1 MGDLVTMGENEVRW
15 YNMDISTAL
24 QTTVLRDATVVA
36 GHAGLHNE
44 VRWVH
49 MVDHP
54 EIAAWVKPGYL
65 LLSTGFNWPREDAD
79 AKRLICSLKDRELA
93 GVVLAVPHFLDHFPE
108 SSTSA
113 ANEVGLPLLELP
125 WDIPF
130 STITEEIHAN
140 IIRHQSEIIER
151 SEEIHRSL
159 TNAAVT
165 ANSLDDLAKALGNL
179 LGRMVNFIDP
189 DGFVLGSSA
198 GEGSRQGDE
207 HAFMQALNRK
217 VVLRR
222 MQHSMHPILIDA
234 QPGAT
239 MPRRL
244 GCPIRIRDEL
254 VAIVFV
260 DEGTTP
266 FGELDIRATEH
277 AAIIGALHLTQKEL
291 THREKLAAL
300 GAMVA
305 GIAHEI
311 NTPIGNC
318 LMVASTLAD
327 HMQLLSKTVAEG
339 RSLKRTLLE
348 HDMMEFNVANEIL
361 LRNLRRAADL
371 VTSFK
376 QVAVDQRSSQRRVFS
391 LKKAISEVIQSL
403 LPTFDKAGFTVAQN
417 IQDGI
422 MLDSYPEPLGQVIT
436 QLINNA
442 VLHGFEGRDAG
453 IVTVS
458 AQENDDGLVELTIS
472 DNGTGIV
479 PENLPRIFNPFF
491 TTKLGVGGSGLG
503 LHVCHNIVTGI
514 LGGHI
519 RVASDVGVGT
529 TFTLILP
536 TMVLSSA

>member
-1 MGDLVTMGENEVRW
+1 
-15 YNMDISTAL
+15 MDISTAL
-24 QTTVLRDATVVA
+24 QSTVLRDATIVA
-36 GHAGLHNE
+36 GRAGLGNE

-54 EIAAWVKPGYL
+54 EIAAWVKPGHL
-65 LLSTGFNWPREDAD
+65 LLSTGFNWPREDGD
-79 AKRLICSLKDRELA
+79 GKRLICSLKERELA
-93 GVVLAVPHFLDHFPE
+93 GVVLAVPHFLEHFPE
-108 SSTSA
+108 SSVTA
-113 ANEVGLPLLELP
+113 ADEVGLPLLELP
-125 WDIPF
+125 WEIPF
-130 STITEEIHAN
+130 SAITEEIHAN
-140 IIRHQSEIIER
+140 IIRHQSEIIEK

-179 LGRMVNFIDP
+179 LGRRVNFVDP
-189 DGFVLGSSA
+189 DGFVLGSSVEA
-198 GEGSRQGDE
+198 ASRQGSE
-207 HAFMQALNRK
+207 QAYMQALNRK
-217 VVLRR
+217 VILRR
-222 MQHSMHPILIDA
+222 MQHSMHPILMDA
-234 QPGAT
+234 EPEAA

-260 DEGTTP
+260 DEGTMP

-277 AAIIGALHLTQKEL
+277 AAIIGALHLTQKQL

-327 HMQLLSKTVAEG
+327 HMRLLSKTIAKG
-339 RSLKRTLLE
+339 RSLDCSLLE
-348 HDMMEFNVANEIL
+348 HDMVEFNVANDIL
-361 LRNLRRAADL
+361 LRNLQRAADL

-376 QVAVDQRSSQRRVFS
+376 QVAVDPGSSERRVFS
-391 LKKAISEVIQSL
+391 LKKAISDVIQGL
-403 LPTFDKAGFTVAQN
+403 KPTFGKAGVRVALSV
-417 IQDGI
+417 QDGI
-422 MLDSYPEPLGQVIT
+422 MLDSYPEPLEQVLA

-442 VLHGFEGRDAG
+442 VLHGFEGRAEG
-453 IVTVS
+453 VVTVS

-472 DNGTGIV
+472 DNGAGIA

-491 TTKLGVGGSGLG
+491 TTKLGVGGCGLG

-514 LGGHI
+514 LDGHI
-519 RVASDVGVGT
+519 RVASEVGVGS

-536 TMVLSSA
+536 NMVLSSAT

>member
-1 MGDLVTMGENEVRW
+1 MGENEVGW

-24 QTTVLRDATVVA
+24 QSTVLRDATVVA
-36 GHAGLHNE
+36 GHAGLRNE

-65 LLSTGFNWPREDAD
+65 LLSTGFNWPRDD
-79 AKRLICSLKDRELA
+79 DGGKRLICALRDRELA

-108 SSTSA
+108 SSLSA

-159 TNAAVT
+159 TNAAVM
-165 ANSLDDLAKALGNL
+165 ANSPDDLAKALGNV

-198 GEGSRQGDE
+198 GEGNRQGDE
-207 HAFMQALNRK
+207 HAYMQALNRK
-217 VVLRR
+217 VVLRQ
-222 MQHSMHPILIDA
+222 MQDSLHPILIDA
-234 QPGAT
+234 QPEAA

-244 GCPIRIRDEL
+244 GCPIRIGGEL

-260 DEGTTP
+260 DEGDTP
-266 FGELDIRATEH
+266 LGELDIRATEH

-300 GAMVA
+300 GALVA

-327 HMQLLSKTVAEG
+327 HMQLLSKIVADG
-339 RSLKRTLLE
+339 RSLKRSTLE
-348 HDMMEFNVANEIL
+348 HDMLEFNIASEIL

-371 VTSFK
+371 VSSFK
-376 QVAVDQRSSQRRVFS
+376 QIAVDRTSSQRRVFS
-391 LKKAISEVIQSL
+391 LEGVISEVIQTLSPL
-403 LPTFDKAGFTVAQN
+403 FNKTGFTVTHS

-422 MLDSYPEPLGQVIT
+422 VLDSYPEPLGQVVA

-453 IVTVS
+453 IVTIT
-458 AQENDDGLVELTIS
+458 AQAGDDGLVELAIS
-472 DNGTGIV
+472 DNGTGIL
-479 PENLPRIFNPFF
+479 PEDLPRIFNPFF

-503 LHVCHNIVTGI
+503 LHICHNIVTGI

-519 RVASDVGVGT
+519 RTASEVGVGT

-536 TMVLSSA
+536 TMVLNSVN

>member
-1 MGDLVTMGENEVRW
+1 
-15 YNMDISTAL
+15 MDISTAL
-24 QTTVLRDATVVA
+24 QSTVLRDATVVA
-36 GHAGLHNE
+36 GHAGLGNE

-54 EIAAWVKPGYL
+54 EIAAWVKPGHL
-65 LLSTGFNWPREDAD
+65 LLSTGFNWPREDGD
-79 AKRLICSLKDRELA
+79 GKRLICSLKDRELA
-93 GVVLAVPHFLDHFPE
+93 GVVLAVPHFLEHFPE
-108 SSTSA
+108 SSVKA

-125 WDIPF
+125 WEIPF
-130 STITEEIHAN
+130 SAITEEIHAN
-140 IIRHQSEIIER
+140 IIRHQSEIIEK

-165 ANSLDDLAKALGNL
+165 ANSLDDLAKALSNL
-179 LGRMVNFIDP
+179 LGRTVNFDNP
-189 DGFVLGSSA
+189 DGFVLGSSIE
-198 GEGSRQGDE
+198 EGCRQCDE
-207 HAFMQALNRK
+207 HAYMQVLTRK
-217 VVLRR
+217 VIIRR
-222 MQHSMHPILIDA
+222 MQDSRHPILIDA
-234 QPGAT
+234 EPEAAT
-239 MPRRL
+239 PRRL
-244 GCPIRIRDEL
+244 GCPISIRDEL

-260 DEGTTP
+260 DEGMMP

-277 AAIIGALHLTQKEL
+277 AAIISALHLTQKEL

-327 HMQLLSKTVAEG
+327 HMRLLSKTVAEG
-339 RSLKRTLLE
+339 RSLKRSVLE
-348 HDMMEFNVANEIL
+348 HDMTEFNNANEIL
-361 LRNLRRAADL
+361 LRNLQRAADL

-376 QVAVDQRSSQRRVFS
+376 QVAVDPRSSQRRVFS
-391 LKKAISEVIQSL
+391 LKQAIAEIIQSL
-403 LPTFDKAGFTVAQN
+403 LPTFGKTGFMIAHS

-422 MLDSYPEPLGQVIT
+422 MLDSYPEPLGQVVT

-442 VLHGFEGRDAG
+442 VLHGFEGRTAG
-453 IVTVS
+453 VVTVS
-458 AQENDDGLVELTIS
+458 AQATNDGLVELTIS
-472 DNGTGIV
+472 DNGAGIE

-519 RVASDVGVGT
+519 RVASEVGVGT

-536 TMVLSSA
+536 TMVSS